1 MVMQFMIKKH
11 ILCDH
16 CRGSGAAS
24 DRDIHTCS
32 GCGGS
37 GVKLVKQQVL
47 LTATRDGTGSS
58 CAQRFSLGCL
68 PKVRLHVTSV
78 VAVAKL
84 SPKSAHTA
92 MEARSVPAI
101 LRVESLMLI
110 PLFLQVVDHTAHYTL
125 EILPGMPEGHEVVF
139 EGESDESPDW
149 EAGDVILRIRSR
161 KNKGGWRRKE
171 SSLYWRE
178 TIGVDEVRTLQVPV
192 FRTDLSFLF
201 TGLTRFRPQ
210 FDPFRWTRSETS
222 TEGCYSTRYV
232 IKHSPFS
239 ICNADIQDSYKP

>member
-1 MVMQFMIKKH
+1 MIKKH

-58 CAQRFSLGCL
+58 CAQRFSLGCS

-110 PLFLQVVDHTAHYTL
+110 PLFCRSSTTL
-125 EILPGMPEGHEVVF
+125 PTIPSKF
-139 EGESDESPDW
+139 
-149 EAGDVILRIRSR
+149 
-161 KNKGGWRRKE
+161 
-171 SSLYWRE
+171 SL
-178 TIGVDEVRTLQVPV
+178 VCQKV
-192 FRTDLSFLF
+192 
-201 TGLTRFRPQ
+201 
-210 FDPFRWTRSETS
+210 TRSCSKAKATKVQTGRREM
-222 TEGCYSTRYV
+222 
-232 IKHSPFS
+232 
-239 ICNADIQDSYKP
+239 

>member
-1 MVMQFMIKKH
+1 MQFMIKKH

-58 CAQRFSLGCL
+58 CAQRFSLGCS

-84 SPKSAHTA
+84 SPRSAHTA

-110 PLFLQVVDHTAHYTL
+110 PLFFSGRRSHCPLY
-125 EILPGMPEGHEVVF
+125 PRN
-139 EGESDESPDW
+139 SPRY
-149 EAGDVILRIRSR
+149 ARRSR
-161 KNKGGWRRKE
+161 GRVRRRKRRK
-171 SSLYWRE
+171 SRLGGGRCDSAY
-178 TIGVDEVRTLQVPV
+178 
-192 FRTDLSFLF
+192 
-201 TGLTRFRPQ
+201 
-210 FDPFRWTRSETS
+210 SE
-222 TEGCYSTRYV
+222 
-232 IKHSPFS
+232 
-239 ICNADIQDSYKP
+239 